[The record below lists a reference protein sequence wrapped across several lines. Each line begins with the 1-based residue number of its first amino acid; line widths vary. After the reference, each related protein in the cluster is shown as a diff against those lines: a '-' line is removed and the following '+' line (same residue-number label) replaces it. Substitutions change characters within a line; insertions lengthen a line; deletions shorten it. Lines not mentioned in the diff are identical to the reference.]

1 MTQKKWRK
9 AAVAVLAVSVLNMGM
24 MSAAQAGIVSTS
36 AIVRT
41 DRDTNL
47 ASIRSTLTRSDV
59 RAQMEKMGVD
69 AATVDQRID
78 AMSDSELAD
87 MAVQMQKAPAGGD
100 GVLAVIGLVF
110 VVLMILEFTGII
122 DIFKRA
128 PAR

>member
-1 MTQKKWRK
+1 MRTSKWRT
-9 AAVAVLAVSVLNMGM
+9 AVTAVLAISTLNLGM

-41 DRDTNL
+41 DRDMNL
-47 ASIRSTLTRSDV
+47 ATIRSQLERSEV

-69 AATVDQRID
+69 ATAVDTRI
-78 AMSDSELAD
+78 ASLSDSELQQ
-87 MAVQMQKAPAGGD
+87 MAMEMQKAPAGGD
-100 GVLAVIGLVF
+100 GLLVVVGLVF

-128 PAR
+128 